1 VVEDME
7 PRHLERLWNLD
18 VWRGWAGPKATRE
31 LLWSMDWPGRAQSHV
46 AEAVEPGFPNFGPA
60 AGRSEQALECLHARD
75 HGVGVIRFGEVGE
88 IAGVHLGREGG
99 LALYAGRLAGA
110 AVEREPPP

>member
-1 VVEDME
+1 MSGE
-7 PRHLERLWNLD
+7 
-18 VWRGWAGPKATRE
+18 AGPGPKPHGKGCHAWISRE
-31 LLWSMDWPGRAQSHV
+31 AWH
-46 AEAVEPGFPNFGPA
+46 FGPA

-75 HGVGVIRFGEVGE
+75 HGVGVIGFWEVGE

-110 AVEREPPP
+110 AVEGEPPP